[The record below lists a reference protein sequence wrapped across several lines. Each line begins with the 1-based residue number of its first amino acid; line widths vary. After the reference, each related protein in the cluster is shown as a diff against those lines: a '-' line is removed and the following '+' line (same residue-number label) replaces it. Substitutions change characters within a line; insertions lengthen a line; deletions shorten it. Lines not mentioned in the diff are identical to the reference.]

1 MWLSKGPQVL
11 MIQLNLAGGPL
22 GSIPYSSGKVYGVID
37 TAASDWADAPGM
49 QLLAEFGVFVDSYG
63 RRSRTDD
70 LKWSRLP
77 LAFGK

>member
-1 MWLSKGPQVL
+1 MTQQTSSGFNDPVKSAWWSPG
-11 MIQLNLAGGPL
+11 LN
-22 GSIPYSSGKVYGVID
+22 PYSSGKVYGVID
-37 TAASDWADAPGM
+37 TAASDCVDAPGL